1 MEENKVVMEENK
13 VVMEENKISDECKNC
28 TETDEKKRDICSICV
43 TQKVFRGKWKLV
55 ILWQLKDGKKRFSQL
70 QKSIHITQSSLTKQ
84 LRELEGDGIIS
95 RKVYNIIP
103 PKVEYSLTPVGS
115 EFIKVM
121 EQINNWGKYYIK
133 NMDLK

>member
-1 MEENKVVMEENK
+1 EENKVVMEENK

>member
-1 MEENKVVMEENK
+1 MEENK

-70 QKSIHITQSSLTKQ
+70 QKSIRITQSSLTKQ

>member
-1 MEENKVVMEENK
+1 MEENK

>member
-1 MEENKVVMEENK
+1 MEENK
-13 VVMEENKISDECKNC
+13 VVMEENKISVECKNC

-70 QKSIHITQSSLTKQ
+70 QKSIRITQSSLTKQ